1 VHEIYLLGVIQSRS
15 EKGVVDAVRTRKLAL
30 TEGITAGVFF
40 GTAAIF
46 IKLLKNLNAFYIAFW
61 RLIIACVILAIILFV
76 LRKSFNFNIVRKNL
90 KELFILS
97 IFLSLH
103 FIFFISAV
111 KDTTILN
118 ATILVNTTP
127 IFSMFI
133 SSFLFNI
140 KPSRLAIVGLT
151 ISFIGVCVIAYAET
165 IITDTNA
172 YPEGFSPSLKGDL
185 EAVLA
190 ALVEAFYLNYGRK
203 MRNRMA
209 ILPTMFPMY
218 VLTAAIVGVLGIPA
232 TNKILTLPTEA
243 ETVLPL
249 MGLGILPTAIAHTL
263 YFSSLSNLK
272 SFETAT
278 MALLE
283 PIGATVLGI
292 ILFHEIPASPFV
304 FGAVLILLGIF
315 FIVKEKGLKAFEFDE
330 TNKKGQAGINV

>member
-1 VHEIYLLGVIQSRS
+1 M
-15 EKGVVDAVRTRKLAL
+15 RTRKLAL
-30 TEGITAGVFF
+30 TEGITAGVLF

-46 IKLLKNLNAFYIAFW
+46 IRFLQNLDAFSIAFW
-61 RLIIACVILAIILFV
+61 RLIIACLILAIILIV
-76 LRKSFNFNIVRKNL
+76 LGKSFNSNLVRKNL
-90 KELFILS
+90 KELLILS
-97 IFLSLH
+97 IFLALH

-118 ATILVNTTP
+118 ATVLVNTTP
-127 IFSMFI
+127 IFSIFV
-133 SSFLFNI
+133 SSFLFHL

-151 ISFIGVCVIAYAET
+151 ISFVGVCVIAYAET
-165 IITDTNA
+165 IIVDINA
-172 YPEGFSPSLKGDL
+172 YPENFSPSLKGDL

-203 MRNRMA
+203 IRKQMA

-218 VLTAAIVGVLGIPA
+218 MLTATIVGVLGISA

-243 ETVLPL
+243 EIILPL
-249 MGLGILPTAIAHTL
+249 VGLGILPTAAAHTL
-263 YFSSLSNLK
+263 YFSSLLNLK

-283 PIGATVLGI
+283 PMGATVLGI
-292 ILFHEIPASPFV
+292 IFFQEIPAPMFV

-315 FIVKEKGLKAFEFDE
+315 FIAKEKS
-330 TNKKGQAGINV
+330 